1 MRLAVG
7 IALRDLRGGLRG
19 LYVVLACLA
28 LGVAAIAAVGSLR
41 ASIDRGLAANGRALL
56 GGDVAIETGAEPPP
70 NALRAW
76 AAQRGARISTV
87 TLLRTLAVAPGGDR
101 MLVELKAVDTAYP
114 LAGETRLTPPQ
125 PLQQALR
132 TGIAADPLVLQRL
145 NLAPGAALRLGN
157 VTLPI
162 SAALT
167 KEPDHATG
175 AAILGPRILISDA
188 NLARTS
194 LVQPG
199 SLVTHEARLLLPPND
214 TPQSAIAALR
224 TSFPDTGWRLRDPAQ
239 AAANLEQAITQ
250 TSLFLTLVGLSAL
263 LVGGIGVATGVRA
276 WLEGRA
282 RTIAT
287 LRCLGASAAT
297 VFTVFL
303 TQIML
308 LCLAGVALGVVA
320 GATLTSASL
329 WAFGDALPIP
339 AENGLYTA
347 PLVLAALYGLLTA
360 ASFSLWPLGRAAQ
373 ISGAALFRD
382 ATLPDRGARP
392 VLAAA
397 NAILIALLA
406 AVIIVTSPD
415 RLFALRFCLATLL
428 TLAVFRAGAFAL
440 QHAARRLTPRTPAWL
455 RLGWT
460 NLGRPASPAPLL
472 LVSLGLGLATLA
484 TVTLI
489 EANIDA
495 QFTAALPANAPSFF
509 FIDIQN
515 DQLATFEKLVSSQ
528 GNVTDLHSVPS
539 LRARVVALNGVPAE
553 TAQISPDTRWA
564 IRGDRGLTYAAHVP
578 EGSRIVAG
586 AWWTPDYAGPPLI
599 SLDEGLARGWN
610 LHVGDTIR
618 LNVLG
623 RDLDFRVASLRAI
636 DWRALTL
643 NFTMV
648 ASPGLLE
655 HAPQMHIATLRE
667 PAAQDARLLRVV
679 TDALPNVTGIRV
691 ADVLAAVAELVAK
704 LAAALSAAGA
714 VTLASGA
721 LVLAG
726 AVAAGQRRRMAEAVV
741 LKTLGASRAQ
751 IRAAWLV
758 EFGVLGAAAGVIACG
773 LGTLASW
780 AAMRFVMHAPWS
792 FMPGRLAGTVGAC
805 VAAALVFG
813 WVGTEAALRVRAAGV
828 LRNE

>member
-1 MRLAVG
+1 MNLVIR
-7 IALRDLRGGLRG
+7 IAFRDLRGGVRG
-19 LYVVLACLA
+19 LYVVLGCLA
-28 LGVAAIAAVGSLR
+28 LGVCAIAAVGSLR
-41 ASIDRGLAANGRALL
+41 AGIDRGLADNGRALL
-56 GGDVAIETGAEPPP
+56 GGDVAIETGGQAPPD
-70 NALRAW
+70 ALRAW
-76 AAQRGARISTV
+76 AARRGARYAEV

-101 MLVELKAVDTAYP
+101 MLVELKAVDDAYP
-114 LAGETRLTPPQ
+114 LAGAVRLTPPQ
-125 PLQQALR
+125 PVWQALR
-132 TGIAADPLVLQRL
+132 SGVAADPLVLQRL
-145 NLAPGAALRLGN
+145 ALSPGAALRLGGASFP
-157 VTLPI
+157 V
-162 SAALT
+162 SAALAA
-167 KEPDHATG
+167 EPDHATG
-175 AAILGPRILISDA
+175 AAILGPRVLISA
-188 NLARTS
+188 NNLARTA
-194 LVQPG
+194 LEQPG
-199 SLVTHEARLLLPPND
+199 SLVTHEARLLLRPGD
-214 TPQSAIAALR
+214 TPQAAIAALR
-224 TSFPDTGWRLRDPAQ
+224 AAFPDTGWRLRDPQQ
-239 AAANLEQAITQ
+239 AAANLEQAIRQ

-282 RTIAT
+282 GTIAT
-287 LRCLGASAAT
+287 LRCLGASGGT
-297 VFTVFL
+297 VFAIFL
-303 TQIML
+303 TQVML
-308 LCLAGVALGVVA
+308 LCLGGVVLGAVA
-320 GATLTSASL
+320 GAGLTAAGL
-329 WAFGDALPIP
+329 WAFGGALPVP
-339 AENGLYTA
+339 AENGVYPA
-347 PLVLAALYGLLTA
+347 PLLLAALYGLLTA

-373 ISGAALFRD
+373 ISGGALFRD
-382 ATLPDRGARP
+382 ALLPDRGARP
-392 VLAAA
+392 LLAAA
-397 NAILIALLA
+397 NTALVASLA
-406 AVIIVTSPD
+406 AVIIATSPD
-415 RLFALRFCLATLL
+415 RGFALRFCLSALV
-428 TLAVFRAGAFAL
+428 TLAMFRAGALAL
-440 QHAARRLTPRTPAWL
+440 QVAARRLPVHSPAWL
-455 RLGWT
+455 KLGWK

-484 TVTLI
+484 AVTLI
-489 EANIDA
+489 EANINA

-515 DQLATFEKLVSSQ
+515 DQLPVFKKLVAAQ

-553 TAQISPDTRWA
+553 SAPISPDTRWA
-564 IRGDRGLTYAAHVP
+564 IRGDRGLTYAAQVP
-578 EGSRIVAG
+578 EGSRVVAG

-599 SLDEGLARGWN
+599 SLDDGLARGWN
-610 LHVGDTIR
+610 LRVGDSIR

-691 ADVLAAVAELVAK
+691 ADVLAAVAELVEK
-704 LAAALSAAGA
+704 LAAALNAAGG

-741 LKTLGASRAQ
+741 LKTLGASRGQ

-758 EFGVLGAAAGVIACG
+758 EFGILGATAGVIACG
-773 LGTLASW
+773 MGTLASW
-780 AAMRFVMHAPWS
+780 AVMRFVMHAPWS
-792 FMPGRLAGTVGAC
+792 FMAGRLVGTVAAC
-805 VAAALVFG
+805 VLATLVFG
-813 WVGTEAALRVRAAGV
+813 WVGTEAALRARPAGM